1 MPSSSTLKHSP
12 SHDPSP
18 AENTCVAGSSGSDG
32 NYVQLSSQPAAPKGQ
47 WPQPSSTFGPYYCQP
62 HYNPMHNDQYPP
74 PSQLLPGSSYPGSS
88 GNQPSVPSQIPY
100 YYMPP
105 SYFMPMQVGY
115 TMDNSRFLYPTM
127 PNIAYGTNGYQV
139 SSTLPTAPV
148 DAIGATPKAS
158 SKTHIPSHDSATPAQ
173 PVPCIPSGSV
183 EGERPSAGDLP
194 TENSIVPAVQKDT
207 EPSKNGKVAIPISSA
222 VDGQETRTWT
232 VDDIKALLA
241 KAGPYAPVNDSDVE
255 IIEKACLHL
264 EHSLAT
270 VQCLTD
276 RLAVAEDRYT
286 WLAARDRE
294 RSISLKLALRRLQ
307 RMRVGLMQ
315 QRLWRMPPASK
326 LQ

>member
-12 SHDPSP
+12 LHDPSP
-18 AENTCVAGSSGSDG
+18 AENTCVAGPSGSSG
-32 NYVQLSSQPAAPKGQ
+32 NHVQLSSQPSAPKGQ
-47 WPQPSSTFGPYYCQP
+47 YYCQP
-62 HYNPMHNDQYPP
+62 YYSPMHNHQYPP
-74 PSQLLPGSSYPGSS
+74 PSQLLPGPSYTGSS
-88 GNQPSVPSQIPY
+88 GNQPPVPSQIPY

-105 SYFMPMQVGY
+105 SYFVPMKVGY

-148 DAIGATPKAS
+148 DATGVTSKAPP
-158 SKTHIPSHDSATPAQ
+158 KTHIPSHDSTTPAQ
-173 PVPCIPSGSV
+173 PVPCTPSGSV

-194 TENSIVPAVQKDT
+194 TDCAGCAKGCRAFKERESSDT
-207 EPSKNGKVAIPISSA
+207 NA

-232 VDDIKALLA
+232 VDDLKALLA
-241 KAGPYAPVNDSDVE
+241 KAGPYAPINDSDVE

-264 EHSLAT
+264 EHSLTT

-276 RLAVAEDRYT
+276 RLAMAEDQYT